1 MLKRQQ
7 KEQGNELVK
16 LGDET
21 SYPGKI
27 KQLMEELRF
36 AKEKQ
41 IDLQQ
46 KLTDE
51 KNGLTKQNERLSN
64 LEARVQLASQ
74 ETAQDLNTS
83 SHPEESED

>member
-21 SYPGKI
+21 AYPGKI

-41 IDLQQ
+41 LDLQA
-46 KLTDE
+46 KLLDE
-51 KNGLTKQNERLSN
+51 KSGLTK
-64 LEARVQLASQ
+64 
-74 ETAQDLNTS
+74 
-83 SHPEESED
+83 